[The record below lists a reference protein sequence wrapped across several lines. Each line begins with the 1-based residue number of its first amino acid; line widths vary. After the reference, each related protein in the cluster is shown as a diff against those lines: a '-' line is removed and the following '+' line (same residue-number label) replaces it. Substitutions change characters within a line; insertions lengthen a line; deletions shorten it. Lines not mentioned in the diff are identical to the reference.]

1 MKKISVLLATRDRPE
16 LLEKSID
23 SLLLNVSDSEN
34 VEILL
39 GIDNDDEKT
48 LEFVQTDAF
57 QNKMQDEYNVDV
69 QAVLFDRMGY
79 KNLHQY
85 MNMLWGQA
93 NGEWLML
100 WNDDAVMETKDWDL
114 EIGKF
119 DDDFALLK
127 FNQTNHTHPYALF
140 PVIPTDWCRLIGT
153 FSLNSQNDA
162 WLNLIAKP
170 LGIVRNIP
178 VDVLHD
184 RFDLTGNNNDEIFN
198 SREYAEGNPE
208 DPQDLMPMRLP
219 KRGNVLVKPTRV
231 TSLVIVGTS

>member
-34 VEILL
+34 VDILL

-57 QNKMQDEYNVDV
+57 QNKMQDEYIVDV

-100 WNDDAVMETKDWDL
+100 WNDDAVMETKDWD
-114 EIGKF
+114 
-119 DDDFALLK
+119 
-127 FNQTNHTHPYALF
+127 
-140 PVIPTDWCRLIGT
+140 
-153 FSLNSQNDA
+153 
-162 WLNLIAKP
+162 
-170 LGIVRNIP
+170 
-178 VDVLHD
+178 
-184 RFDLTGNNNDEIFN
+184 
-198 SREYAEGNPE
+198 
-208 DPQDLMPMRLP
+208 
-219 KRGNVLVKPTRV
+219 
-231 TSLVIVGTS
+231 